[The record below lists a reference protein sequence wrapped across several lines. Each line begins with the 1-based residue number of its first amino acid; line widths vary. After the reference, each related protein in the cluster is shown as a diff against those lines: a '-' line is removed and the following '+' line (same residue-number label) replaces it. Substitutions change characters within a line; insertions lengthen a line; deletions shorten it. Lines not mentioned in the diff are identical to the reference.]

1 MTNVSDETESLV
13 ADLLRVGRVGLDPGQ
28 HCRDEVAVDVTDL
41 PHLQTVR
48 SANTLSCPTQLL
60 GCHEARHFADAL
72 RERSGHLVAN
82 RHLQLA

>member
-1 MTNVSDETESLV
+1 MTNVLHKTEASV
-13 ADLLRVGRVGLDPGQ
+13 PDLLRVGRVGLDPGK

-48 SANTLSCPTQLL
+48 SANTLSCSTQLL

-72 RERSGHLVAN
+72 REGSGHLVAD